1 MLEEAAAICP
11 QVKEALE
18 EAVVQGSGLA
28 VLEEAAVAEAQPI
41 MKQLIPMRTA
51 VVEGQPIRVHQ
62 VQRAVQVVPQRRTM
76 PFQVIQAATV
86 REAAVQL
93 LLEPV
98 ETLFPEQVALPLM
111 AQVLEEAEELL
122 AMAQRLQV
130 TTGLPGEAG

>member
-1 MLEEAAAICP
+1 
-11 QVKEALE
+11 
-18 EAVVQGSGLA
+18 
-28 VLEEAAVAEAQPI
+28 
-41 MKQLIPMRTA
+41 
-51 VVEGQPIRVHQ
+51 
-62 VQRAVQVVPQRRTM
+62 M